1 MLIIEQFFCYGS
13 ILNDNN
19 NITLNNFCELT
30 DSNENKFWSKVQRVS
45 SNLESGL
52 GKQQF
57 LKASDKYKFL
67 LEKDCKYAVSFF
79 HEVNFL
85 VELNRGDPDL
95 YYELFRFREELGEN
109 EHGYFNY
116 GINQCVNA
124 FKDCTWYYPG
134 QIYQNLTHLQLVKS
148 SFVM

>member
-1 MLIIEQFFCYGS
+1 MKKLIMIILILLVSYENVIADEYSMKSIGKNNFKSMIINNEKFTIVENNFTWIDSLANYGTGFCYGS
-13 ILNDNN
+13 ILNDND

-79 HEVNFL
+79 HKVNFL
-85 VELNRGDPDL
+85 VELK
-95 YYELFRFREELGEN
+95 
-109 EHGYFNY
+109 
-116 GINQCVNA
+116 C
-124 FKDCTWYYPG
+124 K
-134 QIYQNLTHLQLVKS
+134 
-148 SFVM
+148 

>member
-1 MLIIEQFFCYGS
+1 MINLIIIILILLVSYKNVIAEEYSIKIIGKNNFKSMIINNEKSTIVENNFTWVDSFANYVTGFCFGS
-13 ILNDNN
+13 ILNDND

-30 DSNENKFWSKVQRVS
+30 DSNENKFWVKLQRVS

-79 HEVNFL
+79 MKLIF
-85 VELNRGDPDL
+85 
-95 YYELFRFREELGEN
+95 
-109 EHGYFNY
+109 
-116 GINQCVNA
+116 
-124 FKDCTWYYPG
+124 
-134 QIYQNLTHLQLVKS
+134 
-148 SFVM
+148 

>member
-1 MLIIEQFFCYGS
+1 MKKLTRIILLLLVSYGNVIAEEYSMKSIGKNNFKSMIINNEKSTIVENNFTWIDSLANYGTGFCFGS
-13 ILNDNN
+13 ILNDND

-30 DSNENKFWSKVQRVS
+30 DSNENKVWAKIQRVS

-57 LKASDKYKFL
+57 LKASDKYKLL

-85 VELNRGDPDL
+85 VELK
-95 YYELFRFREELGEN
+95 
-109 EHGYFNY
+109 
-116 GINQCVNA
+116 C
-124 FKDCTWYYPG
+124 K
-134 QIYQNLTHLQLVKS
+134 
-148 SFVM
+148 

>member
-1 MLIIEQFFCYGS
+1 MKKIILIIIVLIVSYDNVIAEEYSMKSIGKNNFKSMIINNEKFTIVENNFTWIDSLANYGTGFCYGS
-13 ILNDNN
+13 ILNDND

-67 LEKDCKYAVSFF
+67 LEKGCKYAVSFF

-85 VELNRGDPDL
+85 LELK
-95 YYELFRFREELGEN
+95 
-109 EHGYFNY
+109 
-116 GINQCVNA
+116 C
-124 FKDCTWYYPG
+124 K
-134 QIYQNLTHLQLVKS
+134 
-148 SFVM
+148 

>member
-1 MLIIEQFFCYGS
+1 MIKLIIIILILLVSYKNVIAEEYSIKIIGKNNFKSMIINNEKSTIVENNFTWVDSFANYVTGFCFGS
-13 ILNDNN
+13 ILNDND

-30 DSNENKFWSKVQRVS
+30 DSNENKFWVKLQRVS

-79 HEVNFL
+79 MKLIF
-85 VELNRGDPDL
+85 
-95 YYELFRFREELGEN
+95 
-109 EHGYFNY
+109 
-116 GINQCVNA
+116 
-124 FKDCTWYYPG
+124 
-134 QIYQNLTHLQLVKS
+134 
-148 SFVM
+148 

>member
-1 MLIIEQFFCYGS
+1 MKKNILIILVLLLSYGNVFAEEYSMKSIGKNNFKSMIINNEKLTIVENNFTWIDSFANYGTGFCYGS
-13 ILNDNN
+13 ILNDDD
-19 NITLNNFCELT
+19 NITLNNFCEFT

-67 LEKDCKYAVSFF
+67 LEKDCTYAVSFF

-85 VELNRGDPDL
+85 VVLK
-95 YYELFRFREELGEN
+95 
-109 EHGYFNY
+109 
-116 GINQCVNA
+116 C
-124 FKDCTWYYPG
+124 K
-134 QIYQNLTHLQLVKS
+134 
-148 SFVM
+148 

>member
-1 MLIIEQFFCYGS
+1 MKKFILIVLVLFVYYENVIAGEYSMKSIRENYFKSMVINNEKFTIVENNFTWIDYLANYGTGFCYGS
-13 ILNDNN
+13 ILNDND

-57 LKASDKYKFL
+57 LIASDKYKFL

-85 VELNRGDPDL
+85 VELK
-95 YYELFRFREELGEN
+95 
-109 EHGYFNY
+109 
-116 GINQCVNA
+116 C
-124 FKDCTWYYPG
+124 K
-134 QIYQNLTHLQLVKS
+134 
-148 SFVM
+148 

>member
-1 MLIIEQFFCYGS
+1 MKNLLLILIMLFVFFGNVVAEEYSMKSIGKNSFKSMIINNEKLSIIEVELTWIDSLANYGTGFCYGS
-13 ILNDNN
+13 ILNDND
-19 NITLNNFCELT
+19 NINLNNFCELT
-30 DSNENKFWSKVQRVS
+30 DSNENKFWAKIQRVS

-85 VELNRGDPDL
+85 VE
-95 YYELFRFREELGEN
+95 
-109 EHGYFNY
+109 
-116 GINQCVNA
+116 IKC
-124 FKDCTWYYPG
+124 K
-134 QIYQNLTHLQLVKS
+134 
-148 SFVM
+148 

>member
-1 MLIIEQFFCYGS
+1 MIKLIIIILILLVSYKNVIAEEYSIKIIGKNNFKSMIINNEKSTIVENNFTWVDSFANYVTGFCFGS
-13 ILNDNN
+13 ILNDND

-30 DSNENKFWSKVQRVS
+30 DSNENKFWVKLQRVS

-67 LEKDCKYAVSFF
+67 LEKDCKYAESFF

-85 VELNRGDPDL
+85 VKLKCE
-95 YYELFRFREELGEN
+95 
-109 EHGYFNY
+109 
-116 GINQCVNA
+116 
-124 FKDCTWYYPG
+124 
-134 QIYQNLTHLQLVKS
+134 
-148 SFVM
+148 

>member
-1 MLIIEQFFCYGS
+1 MKKLTLLILVILVFYGNVIAEEYSMKSIGKNNFKSMTINYEKLTIVENNFTWIDSLANYGTGFCYGS
-13 ILNDNN
+13 ILNDND
-19 NITLNNFCELT
+19 NITLNNFCEFT

-79 HEVNFL
+79 HEINFL
-85 VELNRGDPDL
+85 LELK
-95 YYELFRFREELGEN
+95 
-109 EHGYFNY
+109 
-116 GINQCVNA
+116 C
-124 FKDCTWYYPG
+124 K
-134 QIYQNLTHLQLVKS
+134 
-148 SFVM
+148 

>member
-1 MLIIEQFFCYGS
+1 MKKFILIILVLLISYGNVIADEYSMKSIGKNNFNSMIINNEKLTIVENNFTWIDSLANYGTGFCYGS
-13 ILNDNN
+13 ILNDND
-19 NITLNNFCELT
+19 NITLNNFCEFT
-30 DSNENKFWSKVQRVS
+30 DSNEYKFWSKVQRVS

-85 VELNRGDPDL
+85 VELK
-95 YYELFRFREELGEN
+95 
-109 EHGYFNY
+109 
-116 GINQCVNA
+116 C
-124 FKDCTWYYPG
+124 K
-134 QIYQNLTHLQLVKS
+134 
-148 SFVM
+148 

>member
-1 MLIIEQFFCYGS
+1 MKSIGKNNFKSMIINNEKLTIVENNFTWIDSFANYGTGFCYGS
-13 ILNDNN
+13 ILNDDD
-19 NITLNNFCELT
+19 NITLNNFCEFT

-85 VELNRGDPDL
+85 VELK
-95 YYELFRFREELGEN
+95 
-109 EHGYFNY
+109 
-116 GINQCVNA
+116 C
-124 FKDCTWYYPG
+124 K
-134 QIYQNLTHLQLVKS
+134 
-148 SFVM
+148 